1 MNVKYMDDS
10 LCVQSLS
17 EMVDKLL
24 EGKDNSY
31 DYFMTVEQ
39 SSTTIINLSLY
50 KKNSKGSS
58 KRIRIYK
65 LDLSKYRITIF
76 KLDGVST
83 YREVIDQDVKRLNI
97 VSYIGK
103 KLFVELFT
111 NLFKRMN
118 LKYLKDKY
126 NIADKQLID
135 DNKYALDDI
144 DFVKYLVLK
153 DKRIIKKEKDK

>member
-1 MNVKYMDDS
+1 MNTKYIDDG
-10 LCVQSLS
+10 LCIQSLS
-17 EMVDKLL
+17 EMVDRLL

-39 SSTTIINLSLY
+39 SSTTIMNLSLY

-83 YREVIDQDVKRLNI
+83 YMEVIDQDVKRLNI

-103 KLFVELFT
+103 KSFVELFT
-111 NLFKRMN
+111 NLFKRMK
-118 LKYLKDKY
+118 LKYLKDK
-126 NIADKQLID
+126 NEALDKQLID
-135 DNKYALDDI
+135 DNKDALDDI
-144 DFVKYLVLK
+144 SFVKNAVLK
-153 DKRIIKKEKDK
+153 DKETIKEKEK